1 MSPSVYVERRK
12 TNRGSSYRVRY
23 RLGGRES
30 LLLYGGSFRIK
41 GDADA
46 RARWISGEIAAMRV
60 PDLPA
65 LAEEPPPV
73 VTLRVAALRW
83 RESRIDV
90 APATRETLRKS
101 IAHTVTAFGDR
112 DPVTLTSQEIATWVG
127 ELAERLAPGTVEKAL
142 GALRQLLDH
151 VGVEPNPARDRRVRL
166 PRRRREEIEPPT
178 AVEVEAILSVV
189 ARRYRL
195 PLVVLEATAM
205 RVGELERLRWGD
217 VDVAGGRWRVARQHE
232 KAGRGRWINVP
243 PDVFAAVDALVP
255 REDRDL
261 EAPIFKGVEQ
271 GALRREMARACK
283 AAGIPLYSPHDLRH
297 RRISLW
303 HHQGI
308 SWAQIGAWA
317 GQASKLVTAD
327 TYTHVLVDGE
337 EIDQVWARGARLG
350 KH

>member
-1 MSPSVYVERRK
+1 MSPSVYVERR
-12 TNRGSSYRVRY
+12 TNTRGNSYRVRY

-30 LLLYGGSFRIK
+30 ALRYGGAFRTK

-46 RARWISGEIAAMRV
+46 RARWIAGEIAAMRV

-65 LAEEPPPV
+65 LTEPPPAV
-73 VTLRVAALRW
+73 VPVSVAALRW
-83 RESRIDV
+83 RESRIDA
-90 APATRETLRKS
+90 APSTRETLRKS
-101 IAHTVTAFGDR
+101 VAHAVATFGDR
-112 DPVTLTSQEIATWVG
+112 DPATLSPQEIAAWVG
-127 ELAERLAPGTVEKAL
+127 ELAERFAPGTVEKAL

-178 AVEVEAILSVV
+178 ATEVEAIV
-189 ARRYRL
+189 AAVAPRYRL

-205 RVGELERLRWGD
+205 RVGELEHLRWGD

-232 KAGRGRWINVP
+232 KAGRGRWVNVP

-271 GALRREMARACK
+271 SALRREMARSCK

-327 TYTHVLVDGE
+327 TYTHVLVDGD
-337 EIDQVWARGARLG
+337 EIDRVWASSQAERA
-350 KH
+350 